1 MSHFI
6 YADHAATTAV
16 SDTALQAMLPHFT
29 TAYGNPS
36 SLYRFAQEGKT
47 DLERARAEIAACLNA
62 RPEEIY
68 FTSGG
73 TEADNWAL
81 RGVAELMALKGRKGG
96 HIITSAIEHHA
107 VLHTAQYL
115 EKQGY
120 EVTYLP
126 VDGRG
131 LVDPAALE
139 GAIRPDTIL
148 ISIMAANNEIG
159 TIEPVAELGRIARAH
174 KVLFHTD
181 AVQAVGHIPVDVRKL
196 DVDAFSL
203 SGHKFHGPR
212 GIGALYLREGFSIP
226 PLIAGGAQERGER
239 AGTENLAGIVG
250 MAAALEE
257 ACEHLTADMTRI
269 STLRDALI
277 GHLME
282 HVDGLTPTGAPIAAG
297 LDDRLPSIASFTCD
311 DVDGELLVV
320 LLDRAGVAAATG
332 SACSTGSTE
341 PSHVLTAMGIP
352 APTARGALRLS
363 LASNVTAEDI
373 ALLSERVP
381 TCIRKARLISG
392 MQ

>member
-120 EVTYLP
+120 
-126 VDGRG
+126 
-131 LVDPAALE
+131 
-139 GAIRPDTIL
+139 IL
-148 ISIMAANNEIG
+148 M
-159 TIEPVAELGRIARAH
+159 
-174 KVLFHTD
+174 K
-181 AVQAVGHIPVDVRKL
+181 
-196 DVDAFSL
+196 
-203 SGHKFHGPR
+203 
-212 GIGALYLREGFSIP
+212 
-226 PLIAGGAQERGER
+226 
-239 AGTENLAGIVG
+239 
-250 MAAALEE
+250 
-257 ACEHLTADMTRI
+257 
-269 STLRDALI
+269 
-277 GHLME
+277 
-282 HVDGLTPTGAPIAAG
+282 
-297 LDDRLPSIASFTCD
+297 
-311 DVDGELLVV
+311 
-320 LLDRAGVAAATG
+320 
-332 SACSTGSTE
+332 
-341 PSHVLTAMGIP
+341 
-352 APTARGALRLS
+352 
-363 LASNVTAEDI
+363 
-373 ALLSERVP
+373 
-381 TCIRKARLISG
+381 
-392 MQ
+392 

>member
-47 DLERARAEIAACLNA
+47 DLERARAEISACLNA

-126 VDGRG
+126 VDGR
-131 LVDPAALE
+131 V
-139 GAIRPDTIL
+139 
-148 ISIMAANNEIG
+148 
-159 TIEPVAELGRIARAH
+159 
-174 KVLFHTD
+174 
-181 AVQAVGHIPVDVRKL
+181 
-196 DVDAFSL
+196 
-203 SGHKFHGPR
+203 
-212 GIGALYLREGFSIP
+212 
-226 PLIAGGAQERGER
+226 
-239 AGTENLAGIVG
+239 
-250 MAAALEE
+250 
-257 ACEHLTADMTRI
+257 
-269 STLRDALI
+269 
-277 GHLME
+277 
-282 HVDGLTPTGAPIAAG
+282 
-297 LDDRLPSIASFTCD
+297 
-311 DVDGELLVV
+311 
-320 LLDRAGVAAATG
+320 VAAAEGLVRVGQFKAQCFQRLFLLG
-332 SACSTGSTE
+332 SNLAVL
-341 PSHVLTAMGIP
+341 VLTVEHMTFVDMRCTFIQMQRP
-352 APTARGALRLS
+352 VQYMNMVSEPRLELLNKLRHDRQQNFARSMVVLCSQLIDGFFRAGLAAGQQVGNAAVSFRMPNLGVTLILPFDELRIVGLVELPFHIRECPGQIIRVLWGDSGAKS
-363 LASNVTAEDI
+363 VEAVPVDI
-373 ALLSERVP
+373 AFGSFGVDVLAVGEVEIPVVVLGSIGAVFSGSSIVSCQLQINIP
-381 TCIRKARLISG
+381 PFQRLG
-392 MQ
+392 GVGAQQLCC